1 MNRWK
6 YRSNWLLK
14 AIFCHQKVIKKQID
28 SAWNFLQ
35 TSNTS
40 VQSCLYL
47 LTQNQCPHFLL
58 SPPLFKEYLNPQ
70 VRINKM
76 ANKHTADYHPS
87 PSQLTSR
94 IQPLIF
100 LWVPK
105 GFISL
110 EFFFSFFLSLSI
122 PPWLRKSFKYM
133 VLRLLVTTFVSQKLN
148 LLIFTYAPKQREI
161 TPPRQKEITHS
172 SQTVFS
178 EDLFFHCRKGGG
190 ELWSLK
196 NYKN

>member
-1 MNRWK
+1 MK
-6 YRSNWLLK
+6 VQVKLAFKSYFLSLKSNKK
-14 AIFCHQKVIKKQID
+14 ADRLCMKF
-28 SAWNFLQ
+28 SS

-58 SPPLFKEYLNPQ
+58 SPLLFKEYLNPQ

-94 IQPLIF
+94 IHPLIF
-100 LWVPK
+100 LWAPK

-110 EFFFSFFLSLSI
+110 EFFFNFFSKPVYSTMVKEKFQIYGVKITGNYICESKIESADFYLCPQAEGNHSPQAEGNYPFLPNSI
-122 PPWLRKSFKYM
+122 F
-133 VLRLLVTTFVSQKLN
+133 
-148 LLIFTYAPKQREI
+148 
-161 TPPRQKEITHS
+161 
-172 SQTVFS
+172 
-178 EDLFFHCRKGGG
+178 
-190 ELWSLK
+190 
-196 NYKN
+196 

>member
-1 MNRWK
+1 
-6 YRSNWLLK
+6 
-14 AIFCHQKVIKKQID
+14 
-28 SAWNFLQ
+28 
-35 TSNTS
+35 
-40 VQSCLYL
+40 
-47 LTQNQCPHFLL
+47 
-58 SPPLFKEYLNPQ
+58 
-70 VRINKM
+70 M
-76 ANKHTADYHPS
+76 AKKHTADYHPS